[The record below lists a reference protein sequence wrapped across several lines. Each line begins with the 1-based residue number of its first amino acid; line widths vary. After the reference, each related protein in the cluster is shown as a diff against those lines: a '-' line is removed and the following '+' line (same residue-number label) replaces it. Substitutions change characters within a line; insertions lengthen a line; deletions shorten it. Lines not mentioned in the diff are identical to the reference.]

1 MKIRSLSVNQFKK
14 FTSPQV
20 LDGIT
25 DELNIVVGPNEL
37 GKSTLLDALRA
48 VLFERYGSKAQ
59 VIQNLQNDRS
69 LAAPVVELVFDIDG
83 GEYTL
88 TKRFMK
94 REFAQLQCPDGTL
107 LEADAA
113 EAELRRLLGFKEAGS
128 RGSNSESLGMWG
140 VLWVLQGES
149 FGRPEL
155 TNSAQASLSAGLESE
170 VGEVLGGRRGRELPQ
185 AIEQA
190 MGELVTSQLKRPR
203 GRYKEAQDRVAELE
217 QMMDSQQQQQ
227 RELGETIEQLG
238 AAEDRLRTLE
248 SGDQDQQYREDII
261 KTRAE
266 LKEVEQHQLQI
277 NAAQSELDNRSRQLV
292 QAQDAL
298 RQRARGR
305 AELAAAQDEL
315 TESSRVLADLR
326 DRETEAQQRLDP
338 LRQELQATETRS
350 SDAER
355 EEAYWRNAA
364 TVVARTAELD
374 SLRRRQRE
382 IDDALERLAA
392 VRRAVAENNVDDQLM
407 QRVRDAATALDRA
420 TARLSGAAT
429 VVRFDFSPDRMA
441 GVEVD
446 GNPLSNPLAVVEAT
460 EPTVISIPD
469 RGQIVIDPA
478 LAEGAQLRAQQR
490 EAETALNEALSE
502 AAAESVAAAQL
513 RRDERRSLEARVEAA
528 REEVV
533 RLGADREDVAEQL
546 NALEGWQRTLEP
558 EWRDLQSHDRD
569 EAERMLHDAQDELNR
584 CRDAYRLAQLALDQ
598 RRESVDTLSG
608 EVREQQGTVDLATE
622 LLTRRQTAFATEVA
636 ETPDLELEANVRDAE
651 AAVSDQQREIDTLQA
666 DLPPS
671 SAELLQARI
680 DRREEAI
687 KAHNN
692 RRSDLGAEISRLQGI
707 IEAQEGAGIGETIE
721 HTERELDRARD
732 RHDRFEREVAVLDLL
747 STTLHEAESE
757 ANERYLA
764 PVRSRVH
771 PYLQMLFPNS
781 EISLDENF
789 NIVGVSRQRDYE
801 ERFDRLSIGTQEQIA
816 VLVRLAF
823 AEMLVDQGAPAAV
836 ILDDA
841 LVFSDDRR
849 LQLMFD
855 ILAYAAKRVQII
867 VFTCRE
873 QLFEG
878 LGANQLQLRPG
889 NPDLLRSA

>member
-69 LAAPVVELVFDIDG
+69 QAAPVVELVFDIDG

-185 AIEQA
+185 VIERDL
-190 MGELVTSQLKRPR
+190 GELVTSTRKRPR

-217 QMMDSQQQQQ
+217 QQLDSQQQQQ

-248 SGDQDQQYREDII
+248 SGDQDQRYREEII
-261 KTRAE
+261 DARAE
-266 LKEVEQHQLQI
+266 LKEVEQRQLQI

-292 QAQDAL
+292 QAQDVLSEREGA
-298 RQRARGR
+298 R
-305 AELAAAQDEL
+305 AELAADQDKL

-338 LRQELQATETRS
+338 LRQELQGAETRS
-350 SDAER
+350 REAEL
-355 EEAYWRNAA
+355 EEAHWRNAV
-364 TVVARTAELD
+364 TVVTRTAELD

-392 VRRAVAENNVDDQLM
+392 ARRAVAENNVDDQLM
-407 QRVRDAATALDRA
+407 QRVRDAATAFDRA

-429 VVRFDFSPDRMA
+429 VVRFDFSADRMA

-446 GNPLSNPLAVVEAT
+446 GSPLSDPQAVVEAT
-460 EPTVISIPD
+460 EPTVIAIPE

-490 EAETALNEALSE
+490 EAETALSEALSE

-528 REEVV
+528 REEVD

-546 NALEGWQRTLEP
+546 NALEGWQRTLAP
-558 EWRDLQSHDRD
+558 EWQNSQSHDRD
-569 EAERMLHDAQDELNR
+569 EAERMLRDAQDELNR
-584 CRDAYRLAQLALDQ
+584 CRDSYRLAQSALEQ
-598 RRESVDTLSG
+598 RRESVDMLSG

-636 ETPDLELEANVRDAE
+636 ETPDLELEANVRDAD
-651 AAVSDQQREIDTLQA
+651 AAVSDQQREIDTLEA
-666 DLPPS
+666 ELPPT

-680 DRREEAI
+680 DRLEEAI

-692 RRSDLGAEISRLQGI
+692 RRSDLVAEISRLQGI

-721 HTERELDRARD
+721 HTGRELDRARD
-732 RHDRFEREVAVLDLL
+732 RRDRFEREVAVLDLL

-757 ANERYLA
+757 AKERYLA

-849 LQLMFD
+849 LKLMFD
-855 ILAYAAKRVQII
+855 ILAYAARRVQII

-878 LGANQLQLRPG
+878 LGAHQLQLQPG
-889 NPDLLRSA
+889 APDSLRSA

>member
-69 LAAPVVELVFDIDG
+69 QAAPVVELVFDIDG

-217 QMMDSQQQQQ
+217 QQLDSQQQQQ

-248 SGDQDQQYREDII
+248 SGNQDQQYREDII

-266 LKEVEQHQLQI
+266 LKEVEQRQLQI

-298 RQRARGR
+298 SARARGR
-305 AELAAAQDEL
+305 AELAAEKEQLA
-315 TESSRVLADLR
+315 ESSGVLAGLR
-326 DRETEAQQRLDP
+326 DRETEEQQRLDP
-338 LRQELQATETRS
+338 LRLELQAAETRS

-364 TVVARTAELD
+364 TVIARTAELD

-407 QRVRDAATALDRA
+407 QRVRDTATALDRA

-490 EAETALNEALSE
+490 EAETALSEALSE

-528 REEVV
+528 REEVD
-533 RLGADREDVAEQL
+533 RLGADREDVAQQL

-598 RRESVDTLSG
+598 RRESVDMLSG

-622 LLTRRQTAFATEVA
+622 LLTRRQTAFASEVA

-651 AAVSDQQREIDTLQA
+651 AAVSDQQREIETLQA

-732 RHDRFEREVAVLDLL
+732 RHDRFDREVAVLNLL

-757 ANERYLA
+757 AKERYLA

-781 EISLDENF
+781 EINLDENF

>member
-69 LAAPVVELVFDIDG
+69 QAAPVVELVFDIDG

-185 AIEQA
+185 VIERDL
-190 MGELVTSQLKRPR
+190 GELVTSTRKRPR

-217 QMMDSQQQQQ
+217 QQLDSQQQQQ

-248 SGDQDQQYREDII
+248 SGDQDQRYREDII
-261 KTRAE
+261 DARAE
-266 LKEVEQHQLQI
+266 LKEVEQRQLQI

-292 QAQDAL
+292 QAQAAL
-298 RQRARGR
+298 SEREGAR
-305 AELAAAQDEL
+305 AELAADQDKL

-338 LRQELQATETRS
+338 LRQELQAAETRS
-350 SDAER
+350 REAEL
-355 EEAYWRNAA
+355 EEAHWRNAV
-364 TVVARTAELD
+364 TVVTRTAELD

-382 IDDALERLAA
+382 IDDALERLVA

-429 VVRFDFSPDRMA
+429 VVRFDFSADRMA

-446 GNPLSNPLAVVEAT
+446 GSPLSDPQAVVEAT

-490 EAETALNEALSE
+490 EAETALNEVLSE
-502 AAAESVAAAQL
+502 AAAESVAAAQF

-528 REEVV
+528 REEVD

-546 NALEGWQRTLEP
+546 NDLEGWQRTLAP
-558 EWRDLQSHDRD
+558 EWQNSQSHDRD
-569 EAERMLHDAQDELNR
+569 EAERMLRDAQDELNR
-584 CRDAYRLAQLALDQ
+584 CRDSYRLAQSALEQ
-598 RRESVDTLSG
+598 RRESVDMLSG

-636 ETPDLELEANVRDAE
+636 ETPDLELEANVRDAD

-666 DLPPS
+666 ELPPTN
-671 SAELLQARI
+671 AELLQARI
-680 DRREEAI
+680 DRLEEAI
-687 KAHNN
+687 KAHNS
-692 RRSDLGAEISRLQGI
+692 RRSDLVAEISRLQGI

-721 HTERELDRARD
+721 HTGRELDRARD
-732 RHDRFEREVAVLDLL
+732 RRDRFEREVAVLDLL

-757 ANERYLA
+757 AKERYLA

-781 EISLDENF
+781 EINLDENF

-849 LQLMFD
+849 LKLMFD
-855 ILAYAAKRVQII
+855 ILAYAARRVQII

-878 LGANQLQLRPG
+878 LGAHQLQLQPG
-889 NPDLLRSA
+889 APDSLRSA